1 MLFDNTQMNRWIH
14 GDRGF
19 KMGMS
24 FEEIE
29 VYLKDLLQDE
39 NEGKEILNDP
49 YI

>member
-1 MLFDNTQMNRWIH
+1 
-14 GDRGF
+14 
-19 KMGMS
+19 MGMS